1 MRILCH
7 SVFSLCSDE
16 ISTGLDSAATFDITS
31 ALRRWTRVMRGSA
44 VVALLQPAPEVLA
57 LFDNLILLRE
67 GHVVFSGTQ
76 AELHRHLA
84 DCGIVPNPNE
94 DFADWLTS
102 FLTDPASVWKRD
114 VEARGRQSVM
124 RSFRKSFR
132 EEHQH
137 HEEAHPPQ
145 HGFGEFLAPPGSP
158 CNHSDSGAHVPVPAP
173 QSAASPA
180 LNRVADANANAEKQK
195 VEEPREVIFHLGS
208 DDAHTDEG
216 DAQVAARE
224 GEQPDQGKIVVT
236 AADVPVSQSNG
247 SASGSAALGGTRRK
261 GLGHVISS
269 KGVPLSTTALT
280 KRFESSS
287 VHKDLLAE
295 IQTRND
301 ALRQGSAASLK
312 GGVASRSAFTTA
324 QYYQRQSWG
333 AWHHTRTCLYRQW
346 QFMSRSPTF
355 IMPRIVQ
362 SVLMG
367 LVAGSLFYQLDP
379 SLFAARY
386 GLILFSLTFLSFVN
400 MAEVPLAS
408 EFKKVVAKQVDS
420 GFYSPLSY
428 VFSVVLMHLPLSIIE
443 CGVMGTILYWMSGF
457 AVDVGR
463 WSVPLTH
470 THARTHAQSHPAL
483 LYSVLH

>member
-1 MRILCH
+1 L
-7 SVFSLCSDE
+7 V
-16 ISTGLDSAATFDITS
+16 
-31 ALRRWTRVMRGSA
+31 
-44 VVALLQPAPEVLA
+44 
-57 LFDNLILLRE
+57 LLRE
-67 GHVVFSGTQ
+67 GHVVLSGSQ

-84 DCGIVPNPNE
+84 ECGIVPNPNE

-114 VEARGRQSVM
+114 TEARGKQSGM

-137 HEEAHPPQ
+137 HDEAHPPQ
-145 HGFGEFLAPPGSP
+145 HGFGDFLAPPGSP
-158 CNHSDSGAHVPVPAP
+158 CNHSDSGAHVPVPVAAP
-173 QSAASPA
+173 AAVSPPASA
-180 LNRVADANANAEKQK
+180 LNRVADANANAQKQ
-195 VEEPREVIFHLGS
+195 EAEGPREVVFHLGS
-208 DDAHTDEG
+208 DDAHADEG
-216 DAQVAARE
+216 DAQAAARV
-224 GEQPDQGKIVVT
+224 GEDADQGKIVVT
-236 AADVPVSQSNG
+236 AADVPASQSNG
-247 SASGSAALGGTRRK
+247 SANGDSNDNGSGSAALGGTRRK

-269 KGVPLSTTALT
+269 KGVPLSTTALA
-280 KRFESSS
+280 KRFEASA

-301 ALRQGSAASLK
+301 ALRQGSAASLTK
-312 GGVASRSAFTTA
+312 GGNRSAFTTA
-324 QYYQRQSWG
+324 QYYQRQSWSV
-333 AWHHTRTCLYRQW
+333 WHHTRTCLHRQW

-355 IMPRIVQ
+355 IVPRVVQ
-362 SVLMG
+362 SVVMG

-428 VFSVVLMHLPLSIIE
+428 VFSVVLMHLPLSIVE

-457 AVDVGR
+457 AVDVDDGQR
-463 WSVPLTH
+463 HSHTH
-470 THARTHAQSHPAL
+470 TLLCSNLLGCVGLHHHPKANARGSKLLRKQSAFFFLAHLVITISFFPSACVSTL
-483 LYSVLH
+483 SGSSSCWYCSA